1 MKPLKLA
8 LKSVV
13 KGLKVMTKE
22 VEKIERI
29 LDALEAGQTPRK
41 PKTKA
46 KRANKAAPKRKATPK
61 RKTARRPAGKLKKE
75 TAVGAVMGV
84 LKKSRKGVTTA
95 QIKAQTG
102 FSDKKI
108 WDTVNRLKREGKVKS
123 VKRGLYQ
130 KA

>member
-22 VEKIERI
+22 VEKIEKI
-29 LDALEAGQTPRK
+29 LDALEAGQPSRK

-46 KRANKAAPKRKATPK
+46 RRANKAAPKRK
-61 RKTARRPAGKLKKE
+61 TAGRPAGKLKKE
-75 TAVGAVMGV
+75 TAVSAVVGV
-84 LKKSRKGVTTA
+84 LNKSRKGVTTA
-95 QIKAQTG
+95 QIKAKTG
-102 FSDKKI
+102 LSDKKI
-108 WDTVNRLKREGKVKS
+108 WDTVNRPKREGKVKS